1 MYISDAYITK
11 LSLGQI
17 QLKHTK
23 KVKDENRLNVILLLA
38 FPDDMLCD
46 GTHRYYLAD
55 PKSKHQWYT
64 MRHRAKK
71 DVPIVELNQF
81 YTF

>member
-1 MYISDAYITK
+1 MFISDAYIAK

-23 KVKDENRLNVILLLA
+23 KIKDETRLNVILLLA

-46 GTHRYYLAD
+46 GSKRYYIAD
-55 PKSKHQWYT
+55 SKSKRQQYS